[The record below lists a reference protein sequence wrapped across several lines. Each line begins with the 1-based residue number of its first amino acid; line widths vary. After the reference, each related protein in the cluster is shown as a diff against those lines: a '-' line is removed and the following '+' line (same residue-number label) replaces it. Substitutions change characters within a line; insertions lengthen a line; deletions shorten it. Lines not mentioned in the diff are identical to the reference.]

1 MNGWQALAIIGSV
14 VGSVIAIVLGVVRL
28 AGARIKKPCEDLF
41 LKEEERMNEMEKG
54 IEKGIDDSR
63 KTDLKLELLRQE
75 VSWIKT
81 RMTEMEKQIGKL
93 LDKMQLIYL
102 EMIKRKD
109 NHSDTKI

>member
-28 AGARIKKPCEDLF
+28 AGAKVKKPCEDRF
-41 LKEEERMNEMEKG
+41 IKEEERMGELEKG

-75 VSWIKT
+75 VGWIKT
-81 RMTEMEKQIGKL
+81 RMTEMEKQIGKI
-93 LDKMQLIYL
+93 LDKMQLIYM
-102 EMIKRKD
+102 EMPKRKD
-109 NHSDTKI
+109 NHSDIKI

>member
-1 MNGWQALAIIGSV
+1 VNGWQALAIIGSV

-28 AGARIKKPCEDLF
+28 AGARVKKPCEDLF

-75 VSWIKT
+75 VGWIKT

-102 EMIKRKD
+102 EMTKRKD
-109 NHSDTKI
+109 NHSDNKI